1 MKNMTWLALFA
12 LLIAPAT
19 QAAVKGE
26 EVSYKAGNTT
36 LKGYLA
42 YDDAVKGKRPGVLV
56 VHEWWGHNEYARE
69 RARMLAGLGYTA
81 LALDMYGDGHQ
92 AHHPDE
98 AGKFSGE
105 VRKNLAMAKQRF
117 DAAAGVLKKHPTVD
131 AKNIAAIGY
140 CFGGAIVLEM
150 ARQGEPLKGVVSFHG
165 SLNTDQPARAGQV
178 KARVL
183 VAHGADD
190 PFVPAAQV
198 EAFKQ
203 EMDAAKVNY
212 KFIAYP
218 GAKHGFTSKEADE
231 NGRKF
236 NLPLAY
242 NAEADQKSWAEMQA
256 FFKEIFAGKK

>member
-1 MKNMTWLALFA
+1 MKRITWLALFA

-26 EVSYKAGNTT
+26 EVSYQAGNTT

-42 YDDAVKGKRPGVLV
+42 YDDAVQGKRPGVLV

-131 AKNIAAIGY
+131 SSNIAAIGY

-183 VAHGADD
+183 VAHGAAD

-198 EAFKQ
+198 EAFRQ

-212 KFIAYP
+212 RFIAYP